1 MVTAIYER
9 ASDEKQDIDG
19 VSIETQH
26 DTIMKFCDYK
36 GYKNI
41 KVYMEIKSART
52 MEDRTQLKQLIM
64 DVKRGII
71 KRIVI
76 YKLDRLT
83 RSLRDL
89 MNLLHTLDKNDCEL
103 HSTYENIDTSSPS
116 GRMLVQVLG
125 MIAEWES
132 ANTSMRVTNSMQF
145 KASQGIWM
153 SSVPFG
159 FYLGEDKR
167 LKIKEDEASILREA
181 FELIKKGHS
190 TDEVERIMTKKYN
203 VSWSNNYL
211 RRKIRHATIVG
222 NIERNGIVY
231 ENTHEGLI
239 TKKEQQKLIE
249 IIESRMTGRRGLEHN
264 DIFRRRISCQTCN
277 SIMVVNART
286 FNDYKTIHYSYVCDK
301 CYENKRPFMSVSE
314 SVLEDAFINY
324 MSRLKIE
331 NMYDLES
338 NDDTSGK
345 VSKMK
350 RRLKT
355 LSKQRERIQ
364 RAWITERL
372 NDEELDKYQKEIDDE
387 EMEIEEELSKL
398 SVQKVTISNEELM
411 ELQEYF
417 SSHFNELT
425 REEKRSFV
433 QQHIKNIQY
442 KRTLVKGYKKKY
454 NTVITNVDFF

>member
-41 KVYMEIKSART
+41 KVYMEIKSARS
-52 MEDRTQLKQLIM
+52 MENRAKLKQLII
-64 DVKRGII
+64 DVKRGIV

-89 MNLLHTLDKNDCEL
+89 MNLLHTLDKNGCEL

-167 LKIKEDEASILREA
+167 LKVKEDEASILREA
-181 FELIKKGHS
+181 FELIKEGYS
-190 TDEVERIMTKKYN
+190 TDEAERIIIKKYN
-203 VSWSNNYL
+203 VTWGNNYL
-211 RRKIRHATIVG
+211 RRKIRHATTVG

-231 ENTHEGLI
+231 ENTHEAI
-239 TKKEQQKLIE
+239 ISESEQNKLIE
-249 IIESRMTGRRGLEHN
+249 ILENRMTGRRGIEHN
-264 DIFRRRISCQTCN
+264 DIFRRRISCQACN
-277 SIMVVNART
+277 SIMVVNARS
-286 FNDYKTIHYSYVCDK
+286 FNDYKTVHYSYVCDN

-331 NMYDLES
+331 NMHVLES
-338 NDDTSGK
+338 SDDTSSK
-345 VSKMK
+345 VSKLK

-364 RAWITERL
+364 RAWITERM
-372 NDEELDKYQKEIDDE
+372 NDEELDKYQKEIDEE

-398 SVQKVTISNEELM
+398 SVKRTTISSEELM

-417 SSHFNELT
+417 STHFNKLT

-433 QQHIKNIQY
+433 QQHIKKIQY

-454 NTVITNVDFF
+454 NTVITNVEFF